1 MREIKINFQKEQRI
15 IKKKMKKKLNL
26 KNTRKI
32 QCGCGVIFSRNN
44 KARHCRSLKHQNWLN
59 SCTTCS

>member
-1 MREIKINFQKEQRI
+1 
-15 IKKKMKKKLNL
+15 MKKKLNL